1 MSNDKGSSWNPVLS
15 RRALMMRAMQAGGLA
30 AFGGSLLAA
39 CGGDEDG
46 GEAAP
51 PATTGGATT
60 AAAEPPPA
68 ATTAP
73 AGQPVRGGTLR
84 YAAVSG
90 LRGFDPQKFWD
101 GFIWHGTLAISDQL
115 LNLPPQGGP
124 LGPGL
129 SELPEVNADGTLYTF
144 KLRPGVMFHH
154 GREMTADDAKF
165 SLDRLVS
172 PSFGCEGA
180 SLYTGLPIVGL
191 ADVVNEKANEVSGIK
206 AVDDLTFTIELER
219 PESALPYLLSMPFAA
234 VVPRD
239 VVEEMGDEKFNLAP
253 VSTGPFVMKD
263 VDLEKGLV
271 LERFPDYWNP
281 EQPYLDRVEWTFGTD
296 VDLAVL
302 QVQDGEIDMI
312 MDRIPNATAVQLR
325 DDPEVEGQLL
335 VGPVNLLYYH
345 TLNVQSEAFK
355 DIRVRRAVAMAL
367 DRERLARTL
376 KGLAEPVT
384 GGLFSKLSPYYQEG
398 LQIPYDP
405 EGAKALLAEAGA
417 EGLEFELLAQEQ
429 SPFNEMAQT
438 AQADLKAV
446 GINAKTKI
454 ATVEVFINDAYN
466 GNPPPMVTYL
476 WDLPYPHG
484 SYFFDGA
491 FTQAAIDANCCNLSM
506 WSNPGFEEQVKEAH
520 AAQEET
526 EIVDL
531 YKQMDK
537 TVVLDE
543 VAAVPMFLDV
553 RVDFASTRVG
563 GLFTPATLTTASFFK
578 DYWLSEA

>member
-1 MSNDKGSSWNPVLS
+1 ML
-15 RRALMMRAMQAGGLA
+15 QAGGVA
-30 AFGGSLLAA
+30 ALGGGILAA
-39 CGGDEDG
+39 CGGETGG

-51 PATTGGATT
+51 PATTA
-60 AAAEPPPA
+60 A

-73 AGQPVRGGTLR
+73 GTTAAGTTGAETTAPATTAATGEPVRGGTLR

-90 LRGFDPQKFWD
+90 LRGFDPQKWWD
-101 GFIWHGTLAISDQL
+101 GFIWHGSLAISDQL
-115 LNLPPQGGP
+115 LTLPPQGGP
-124 LGPGL
+124 LEPGL
-129 SELPEVNADGTLYTF
+129 AELPEVNEDGTLYTF
-144 KLRPGVMFHH
+144 TLRPGVMFHH

-172 PSFGCEGA
+172 PAFGCEGA
-180 SLYTGLPIVGL
+180 SLYTGLPILGL
-191 ADVVNEKANEVSGIK
+191 ADVVNEKANEVAGIK
-206 AVDDLTFTIELER
+206 VVDDLTFTIELER
-219 PESALPYLLSMPFAA
+219 PESALPYLMSMPFAA

-239 VVEEMGDEKFNLAP
+239 VVEELGNEEFNLAP
-253 VSTGPFVMKD
+253 VATGPFVMKD

-271 LERFPDYWNP
+271 LERFADYWNP
-281 EQPYLDRVEWTFGTD
+281 ERPYLDRVEWTIGTD

-302 QVQDGEIDMI
+302 QVQDGELDMI

-325 DDPEVEGQLL
+325 DDPDLQDQLL
-335 VGPVNLLYYH
+335 IGPVNLLFYH

-355 DIRVRRAVAMAL
+355 DIRVRQAVAMAL
-367 DRERLARTL
+367 DRERLVRTL
-376 KGLAEPVT
+376 KGLGEAVT
-384 GGLFSKLSPYYQEG
+384 GGVFSKLSPYYQEG
-398 LQIPYDP
+398 LQIPFDP
-405 EGAKALLAEAGA
+405 EGAKALIAEAGA

-438 AQADLKAV
+438 AQADLNAI
-446 GINAKTKI
+446 GLNAKTKI

-491 FTQAAIDANCCNLSM
+491 FTEAAIKAQCCNLSM
-506 WSNPGFEEQVKEAH
+506 WSDPAFEEQIQQAH
-520 AAQEET
+520 ASQDPD

-531 YKQMDK
+531 YKQMDE
-537 TVVLDE
+537 TVVLDQ
-543 VAAVPMFLDV
+543 VAAVPMILDV
-553 RVDFASTRVG
+553 RVDFASERVR

-578 DYWLSEA
+578 DYWLEEA